1 VLVAGLAG
9 QAREVRAPGGTF
21 ELERKISLD
30 CYIDNNHML
39 NVGSVHAIRK
49 GTRIWFVA
57 KLENAGRYTR
67 SILLPSDIPPHLYVT
82 IFNLPLLDIGGLSSV
97 VDPAPSRGAGALIIW
112 RRPVWFLGWSQ
123 TGTAAR
129 AGRYLRSCVSVMGQS
144 RRFNRAAITR
154 SRRRRWSWRWI
165 GS

>member
-1 VLVAGLAG
+1 MGDFIKVSGGAAVAVLVAGLAG

-57 KLENAGRYTR
+57 KLENAGPYAR
-67 SILLPSDIPPHLYVT
+67 SILRPASFLR
-82 IFNLPLLDIGGLSSV
+82 IF
-97 VDPAPSRGAGALIIW
+97 
-112 RRPVWFLGWSQ
+112 
-123 TGTAAR
+123 T
-129 AGRYLRSCVSVMGQS
+129 
-144 RRFNRAAITR
+144 
-154 SRRRRWSWRWI
+154 
-165 GS
+165 